1 MEDVVILGAVRTAI
15 GTFGGMFKDVSSVA
29 LGVAAVKA
37 VLERSGVSPGDLEDV
52 ILGNCMMRSDEI
64 NPARCISLSAGI
76 PFHVPAFT
84 VQRQCASGMQAVIC
98 GAQKIQTGEAKVV
111 LAGGVENMSRV
122 PYVLKDFRWG
132 KRMWNGEVTDCL
144 TEGLED
150 PLGHYHMG
158 VTAENLAVELGITR
172 EEQDVLAITSQK
184 RAIAAIDEGRF
195 KDEIVPVEIAQ
206 RNKPPIVCATDEH
219 PRRDASLESLAKL
232 KPVFKKDGTVTA
244 GNASGINDGAA
255 AMIIAARSWAEERGL
270 AWRARIVAHQVAG
283 VEPERM
289 GFGPVPAVRKLLE
302 RQKLSL
308 ADIDLVEV
316 NEAFAAQYLACE
328 KTLGLDRE
336 LTNVNGSGI
345 ALGHPVGATGC
356 RLMVTMLHEMER
368 RGLKR
373 GLATLCVGGGMGKAT
388 LIERP

>member
-37 VLERSGVSPGDLEDV
+37 VLERSGVSPSDLEDV

-219 PRRDASLESLAKL
+219 PRRDASLESLARL

-255 AMIIAARSWAEERGL
+255 AMVVAARSWAEERGL

-336 LTNVNGSGI
+336 VTNVNGSGI

-356 RLMVTMLHEMER
+356 RLMVTLLHEMER